1 MRTLFGAFCADEED
15 VEVRCMLAFSML
27 IGSHFIGAEHRSRSR
42 PDVLKLA
49 LKRLLA

>member
-1 MRTLFGAFCADEED
+1 MF
-15 VEVRCMLAFSML
+15 
-27 IGSHFIGAEHRSRSR
+27 IGSHFIRAEHGSRSR